1 MPRLTR
7 TESQSRNRELLV
19 ASARRLFLRD
29 GYATTSLAAV
39 AAEAGFST
47 GVVYSNVAGKADL
60 ALLVLRQIEA
70 EQIDAL
76 EGALGAAADPE
87 AKLDAF
93 GAWAEEALSSG
104 WPQLELEFA
113 LDARSD
119 QRLVA
124 EEAQRHDLARELA
137 ERALAQLLPPSV
149 VPLLPAAAVAEALVN
164 LVIGV
169 SVRRLIDPSVSY
181 DSMLGPLRD
190 LLRAFAPAESR

>member
-76 EGALGAAADPE
+76 EGALGAAAGPE

-93 GAWAEEALSSG
+93 GAWAEEVLSSG

-190 LLRAFAPAESR
+190 LLRAFAPAEPR

>member
-29 GYATTSLAAV
+29 GYAATSLAAV

-60 ALLVLRQIEA
+60 ALLVLREIQA
-70 EQIDAL
+70 EQIAAL
-76 EGALGAAADPE
+76 EAAIEAGARPE
-87 AKLDAF
+87 DKLDGF
-93 GAWAEEALSSG
+93 VAWAEAALGGG

-119 QRLVA
+119 PRLVA
-124 EEAQRHDLARELA
+124 EEAERHDAARDLAQ
-137 ERALAQLLPPSV
+137 RALAQL
-149 VPLLPAAAVAEALVN
+149 VPAELAPMVPTGAVAEALVN

-169 SVRRLIDPSVSY
+169 SVRRLIDPSVTY
-181 DSMLGPLRD
+181 DSMLGPLRE
-190 LLRAFAPAESR
+190 LLRAVAPT